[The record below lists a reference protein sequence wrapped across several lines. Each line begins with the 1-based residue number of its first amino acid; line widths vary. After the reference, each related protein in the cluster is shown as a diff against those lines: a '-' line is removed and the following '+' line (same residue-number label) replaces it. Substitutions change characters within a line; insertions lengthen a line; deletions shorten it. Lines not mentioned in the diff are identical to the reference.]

1 MLDIK
6 SRTKGTICI
15 IISAFCFA
23 LMNTFVQLSGDLPFI
38 QKSFFRNFVA
48 LIVAFFILIKEK
60 RKFSF
65 KINNLPFL
73 LARAFCG
80 TIGILCNFYA
90 IDNLALSDA
99 SILNKMS
106 PFFSILFCWLIL
118 KEKISLKQGIIIFG
132 ALIGSLFVIK
142 PTFANAN
149 LFPSLVGLL
158 GGLSAGIAY
167 TMVRILG
174 QRGENKSVIILFFSG
189 FSCLVTLPYLLF
201 SYVPMTLLQFLC
213 LMGAGI
219 SAAGGQFGITSA
231 YCYAPA
237 KEISVYDYT
246 QIIFAAVLGFLIFG
260 QIPDFWSI
268 LGYIIIISMA
278 LAMFLYNNK
287 KNNN

>member
-1 MLDIK
+1 MMLDMK

-48 LIVAFFILIKEK
+48 LIIAFFILIKEK

-118 KEKISLKQGIIIFG
+118 KEKISLKQGVIIFG

-149 LFPSLVGLL
+149 LFPSLIGLL

-246 QIIFAAVLGFLIFG
+246 QIIFAAVLGFLLFD
-260 QIPDFWSI
+260 QIPDYWSI
-268 LGYIIIISMA
+268 FGYIIIISMA

-287 KNNN
+287 KK

>member
-1 MLDIK
+1 MMLDMK

-48 LIVAFFILIKEK
+48 LIIAFFILIKEK

-118 KEKISLKQGIIIFG
+118 KEKISLKQGVIIFG

-149 LFPSLVGLL
+149 LFPSLIGLL

-246 QIIFAAVLGFLIFG
+246 QIIFAAVLGFLLFD
-260 QIPDFWSI
+260 QIPDYWGIF
-268 LGYIIIISMA
+268 GYIIIISMA

-287 KNNN
+287 KK

>member
-1 MLDIK
+1 MLDMK

-48 LIVAFFILIKEK
+48 LIIAFFILIKEK

-118 KEKISLKQGIIIFG
+118 KEKISLKQGVIIFG

-149 LFPSLVGLL
+149 LFPSLIGLL

-246 QIIFAAVLGFLIFG
+246 QIIFAAVLGFLLFD
-260 QIPDFWSI
+260 QIPDYWSI
-268 LGYIIIISMA
+268 FGYIIIISMA

-287 KNNN
+287 KK

>member
-1 MLDIK
+1 MMLDMK

-48 LIVAFFILIKEK
+48 LIIAFFILIKEK

-118 KEKISLKQGIIIFG
+118 KEKISLKQGVIIFG

-149 LFPSLVGLL
+149 LFPSLIGLL

-174 QRGENKSVIILFFSG
+174 QRGENKSVIILFFSD

-246 QIIFAAVLGFLIFG
+246 QIIFAAVLGFLLFG
-260 QIPDFWSI
+260 QIPDYWSI
-268 LGYIIIISMA
+268 FGYIIIISMA

-287 KNNN
+287 KK

>member
-1 MLDIK
+1 MLDMK

-48 LIVAFFILIKEK
+48 LIIAFFILIKEK

-118 KEKISLKQGIIIFG
+118 KEKISLKQGVIIFG

-149 LFPSLVGLL
+149 LFPSLIGLL

-246 QIIFAAVLGFLIFG
+246 QIIFAAVLGFLLFG
-260 QIPDFWSI
+260 QIPDYWSI
-268 LGYIIIISMA
+268 FGYIIIISMA

-287 KNNN
+287 KK

>member
-1 MLDIK
+1 M
-6 SRTKGTICI
+6 
-15 IISAFCFA
+15 
-23 LMNTFVQLSGDLPFI
+23 
-38 QKSFFRNFVA
+38 
-48 LIVAFFILIKEK
+48 
-60 RKFSF
+60 
-65 KINNLPFL
+65 
-73 LARAFCG
+73 
-80 TIGILCNFYA
+80 
-90 IDNLALSDA
+90 
-99 SILNKMS
+99 
-106 PFFSILFCWLIL
+106 
-118 KEKISLKQGIIIFG
+118 
-132 ALIGSLFVIK
+132 IGSLFVIK

-149 LFPSLVGLL
+149 LFPSLIGLL

-201 SYVPMTLLQFLC
+201 SYVPMTLSQFLC

>member
-1 MLDIK
+1 MLDMK

-48 LIVAFFILIKEK
+48 LIIAFFILIKEK

-118 KEKISLKQGIIIFG
+118 KEKISLKQGVIIFG

-149 LFPSLVGLL
+149 LFPSLIGLL

-246 QIIFAAVLGFLIFG
+246 QIIFAAVLGFLLFD
-260 QIPDFWSI
+260 QIPDYWGIF
-268 LGYIIIISMA
+268 GYIIIISMA

-287 KNNN
+287 KK

>member
-1 MLDIK
+1 MMLDMK

-48 LIVAFFILIKEK
+48 LIIAFFILIKEK

-118 KEKISLKQGIIIFG
+118 KEKISLKQGVIIFG

-149 LFPSLVGLL
+149 LFPSLIGLL

-246 QIIFAAVLGFLIFG
+246 QIIFAAVLGFLLFG
-260 QIPDFWSI
+260 QIPDYWSI
-268 LGYIIIISMA
+268 FGYIIIISMA

-287 KNNN
+287 KK